1 MGWIWP
7 RDHSLLTLEVDNWAY
22 VPSCYTGRKKSGN
35 GLPRVG
41 RVQVRVAASPRE
53 VAVGA
58 GSLVSVPS

>member
-1 MGWIWP
+1 M
-7 RDHSLLTLEVDNWAY
+7 
-22 VPSCYTGRKKSGN
+22 PSCYTGRKKSGN